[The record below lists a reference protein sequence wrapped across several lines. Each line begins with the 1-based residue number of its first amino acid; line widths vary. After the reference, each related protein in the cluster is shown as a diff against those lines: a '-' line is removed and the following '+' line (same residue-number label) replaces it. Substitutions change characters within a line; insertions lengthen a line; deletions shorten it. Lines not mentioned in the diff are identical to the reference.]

1 MPGRH
6 AWPVINQGESVR
18 PSSVVLAA
26 AAAAATITVGTATA
40 LAAPASATAGRTSTA
55 LSNPG
60 AASPSLSL
68 AASATGV
75 PEAAVIGKDNS
86 LWYYTKVKG
95 KWKRTE
101 VAGSGTAFSAPS
113 LVSEPGTDAA
123 VAVEGPGHS
132 LGLYVK
138 INGHWHR
145 EKVAGANTT
154 YSAPS
159 LQFGVTGAG
168 IAVEGKNH
176 SLWFRWLAGSG
187 RWRAKEILSRG
198 WAYSAPSLV
207 IRSTSQGSSSGGPGQ
222 ADIAYEGP
230 GNALLYV
237 HSAADYRHWVN
248 DSLGPKLAFSA
259 PSLVVLDGAD
269 ATQGEAFIAVEG
281 LHHSLWTYTATT
293 GLFTGQE
300 LLSSNWIYSAPAA
313 VQNNLDTQHAI
324 EVAYRGPS
332 RSVGVLLFLGGTS
345 WQNDELGH
353 DGGVDSAPALVAQ
366 ANNGQL
372 DLIYQGPAQTLWYY
386 HAPVPLTPVAPTF
399 TGGKIGGAG
408 STYGG

>member
-1 MPGRH
+1 
-6 AWPVINQGESVR
+6 VR
-18 PSSVVLAA
+18 PSSVVFAA
-26 AAAAATITVGTATA
+26 AAAAATITLGTASA
-40 LAAPASATAGRTSTA
+40 LAAPASASAGRSLTA

-60 AASPSLSL
+60 ATSPSLSL

-95 KWKRTE
+95 KWKHTE
-101 VAGSGTAFSAPS
+101 VAGSGTAFSGPS
-113 LVSEPGTDAA
+113 LVSGPGTDAA

-132 LGLYVK
+132 LGIYIK
-138 INGHWHR
+138 TGKHWRH
-145 EKVAGANTT
+145 ENVAGANTT

-159 LQFGVTGAG
+159 LQVGTSGAG

-176 SLWFRWLAGSG
+176 SLWFRWVTGTAT
-187 RWRAKEILSRG
+187 WHAKEILGRG
-198 WAYSAPSLV
+198 WTYSAPSLV
-207 IRSTSQGSSSGGPGQ
+207 IRSTSQASGSGGAGQ

-237 HSAADYRHWVN
+237 HSVANYRHWVN
-248 DSLGPKLAFSA
+248 DSLGTKLAYSA
-259 PSLVVLDGAD
+259 PSLVILDGAD

-281 LHHSLWTYTATT
+281 LHHTLWTYTATSS
-293 GLFTGQE
+293 LFTGQE